1 MISNSLLV
9 EIAHI
14 IDQKIAKVVLNGNY
28 EITDFTLKQVSK
40 TSAVLNYRVNAG
52 AVGTI
57 TKIELKDAQN
67 NVISTNNVNVP
78 ITTDT
83 IMVQSILVKEG
94 V

>member
-28 EITDFTLKQVSK
+28 EITDFTLKQVSE

-52 AVGTI
+52 TVGTI

-83 IMVQSILVKEG
+83 ILVQSILVKEG

>member
-1 MISNSLLV
+1 MISKFLLV

-28 EITDFTLKQVSK
+28 EITDFTLKQVSE

-52 AVGTI
+52 TVGTI

-83 IMVQSILVKEG
+83 ILVQSILVKEG

>member
-28 EITDFTLKQVSK
+28 EITDFTLKQVSE

-83 IMVQSILVKEG
+83 IMVQSVLVKEG

>member
-28 EITDFTLKQVSK
+28 EITEFTLKQVSE

-52 AVGTI
+52 TVGTI

-67 NVISTNNVNVP
+67 KVISTNNVNVP

-83 IMVQSILVKEG
+83 ILVQSILVKEG

>member
-28 EITDFTLKQVSK
+28 EITDFTLKQVSE

-52 AVGTI
+52 TVGTI

-83 IMVQSILVKEG
+83 ILVQSILVKEG
-94 V
+94 